1 MLYLVG
7 LGAGSAQ
14 ELSEAAWQA
23 LRRAQRVFLTHP
35 DHSSARLLTLAGIA
49 FEPCPQAA
57 HEAVNHL
64 LNAQESPLA
73 LATPGHPLV
82 ANPLAVSIL
91 EAFAAAQRPVRL
103 VPSRSFIEPVLEAV
117 PMPASEG
124 VQVLPTQRLPHLR
137 FDPTLPALFFGLE
150 MPDGLARLQQQLL
163 RHYPPDFEVLLV
175 HAPGDPSRTEVQRTF
190 LHTLSQLPTDADTY
204 LLVPPCPRRAQ
215 HYEGF
220 DGLVAVVA
228 ALRAPDGCPWD
239 REQTHA
245 SLKPHLVEETYEVL
259 EAIDANDPSA
269 LREELGDLLL
279 QVLMHSQIASETGAF
294 DIHQVVQHL
303 VDKLIARHP
312 HVFGEAH
319 AETAEQVLKNWDKTK
334 RQQKRRESVLE
345 GVPRAMPALA
355 RAQEISKRAARVG
368 FEWES
373 IYGVLDK
380 LREEEQELRHAI
392 ESGDTAR
399 IESEIGDLLFTVVNI
414 ARHAKVDAE
423 QSLRMMVERFV
434 RRFQWMEAEAARLNR
449 PLESLTADEWE
460 ALWQQAKRAVDEQPK
475 PS

>member
-7 LGAGSAQ
+7 LGAGGAQ

-35 DHSSARLLTLAGIA
+35 NHPSARLLTLAGIA
-49 FEPCPQAA
+49 FESCPQPA
-57 HEAVNHL
+57 HEAINHL

-91 EAFAAAQRPVRL
+91 EAFAATQRPVRL

-124 VQVLPTQRLPHLR
+124 LQVLPAQRLPHLR

-150 MPDGLARLQQQLL
+150 SPDCLARLQQQLR
-163 RHYPPDFEVLLV
+163 RHYPPDFEMLLV
-175 HAPGDPSRTEVQRTF
+175 HAPGDPSRTEVRRAS
-190 LHTLSQLPTDADTY
+190 LHTLTQLPADANTY
-204 LLVPPCPRRAQ
+204 LLVPPCPHRTQ

-245 SLKPHLVEETYEVL
+245 SLQPHLLEEAYEVL

-294 DIHQVVQHL
+294 DIYQVVQHL

-334 RQQKRRESVLE
+334 RQQKQRESVLD

-392 ESGDTAR
+392 ESGDTKR

-423 QSLRMMVERFV
+423 QSLRVMVERFV
-434 RRFQWMEAEAARLNR
+434 RRFQWMEAETARQNR
-449 PLESLTADEWE
+449 PLESLSADEWE
-460 ALWQQAKRAVDEQPK
+460 ALWQQAKRAVDEQP
-475 PS
+475 